1 MFVVLVTF
9 FIEVRVL
16 FVDDVFVMLHTVID
30 LVGIV
35 IDTFVNFPMVVT
47 DTFFEEVFGV
57 GNPDRG
63 EEACDEQWRNEQRFK
78 RLHVVLR
85 CECQ

>member
-47 DTFFEEVFGV
+47 HTFFEEVFGV
-57 GNPDRG
+57 KVPDADLTPRRF
-63 EEACDEQWRNEQRFK
+63 ETLAKIEAYFAARAA
-78 RLHVVLR
+78 
-85 CECQ
+85 

>member
-1 MFVVLVTF
+1 VLVFLVTF
-9 FIEVRVL
+9 FIKVRVF
-16 FVDDVFVMLHTVID
+16 FVDDVFVMFHTVID

-35 IDTFVNFPMVVT
+35 IDTFVNFAMVVA

-63 EEACDEQWRNEQRFK
+63 EEACD
-78 RLHVVLR
+78 
-85 CECQ
+85 